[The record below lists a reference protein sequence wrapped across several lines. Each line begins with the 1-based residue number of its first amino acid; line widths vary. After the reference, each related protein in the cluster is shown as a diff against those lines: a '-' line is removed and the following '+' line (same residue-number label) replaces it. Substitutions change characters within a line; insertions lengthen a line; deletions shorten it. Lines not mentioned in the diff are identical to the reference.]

1 MKVIEFLKF
10 STSMLK
16 MMSENDV
23 KVDDWQYVEAYEQ
36 FLNMR
41 SSGVKYDNAITEL
54 ANEKHIAKRTL
65 QRAFKRLMKDC

>member
-1 MKVIEFLKF
+1 
-10 STSMLK
+10 MLK